1 MSCTRHRDRPRERT
15 AHEPLDARER
25 WVWLERL
32 RLERLRPEWR
42 QRSGLRLSSGRWGG
56 STTGGRQLAATASRA
71 GSMPDPSACDA
82 TRREQQSSVGAAAAH
97 QHRSPA
103 GVAAARRRG
112 TKHAPFSRRRRR
124 STSRSFPS
132 AFCRARKLLALGKGF
147 RKWPGDLSE
156 RLPSLATKLEWP
168 GEGGSVGSV
177 GSPRWEAEAMGPF
190 LRGPRLGHA
199 RLRPERVRARAAH
212 RALARLLRRGRH
224 NQHQADGADGR
235 DAPRRAADAAARARG
250 AAARDRAARE
260 AARPLRRH
268 SGQALLRAARSQRIP
283 VPQSAGQVAS

>member
-1 MSCTRHRDRPRERT
+1 MNSDVTSVVQLVKKQVAAKYRTLLASAPWWRRRRRWRGRRWRGRRWRGRRRERRRRALVATSVRTASCTSESARATTCRSRMSCTRHRDRPRERT

-147 RKWPGDLSE
+147 RKWPG
-156 RLPSLATKLEWP
+156 
-168 GEGGSVGSV
+168 
-177 GSPRWEAEAMGPF
+177 
-190 LRGPRLGHA
+190 
-199 RLRPERVRARAAH
+199 
-212 RALARLLRRGRH
+212 
-224 NQHQADGADGR
+224 
-235 DAPRRAADAAARARG
+235 
-250 AAARDRAARE
+250 
-260 AARPLRRH
+260 
-268 SGQALLRAARSQRIP
+268 
-283 VPQSAGQVAS
+283 